1 MLFERAMMELSS
13 LTASVTLR
21 TVRIV
26 FYERKARRA
35 SYISW
40 LGFFFFLRMAVAVS
54 SSSLRSAPE
63 ASLRESVSRQSQ
75 KRGWWGTLC
84 VHQMAL
90 LLGVAWVRFGSHF
103 DSLIRTRM
111 QMCKRRPGLLGSS
124 EDVLSVCR

>member
-1 MLFERAMMELSS
+1 MLFESAIIELSS

-21 TVRIV
+21 HVSMA
-26 FYERKARRA
+26 FYDRKRGSVA
-35 SYISW
+35 YISW

-63 ASLRESVSRQSQ
+63 ASLRESVSWQSQ
-75 KRGWWGTLC
+75 KRGWRGMLC

-90 LLGVAWVRFGSHF
+90 LLGVVWVRFGSHF
-103 DSLIRTRM
+103 DCLIRTRM